1 MSTLQATLSGWLRV
15 AFRDLRGDLRRFTIL
30 LACLALGVGT
40 ITIVGSVSAALQ
52 ASLVRD
58 ARVLLGGD
66 LDATLSYRAI
76 NPDEKAL
83 LQSLGTLSE
92 QVEVLGRAA
101 SETQS
106 TFISIR
112 AVDANYPLVGTAT
125 VAESAATVAELTA
138 RDGDTFGLVAD
149 SLLLDRLQVGLGD
162 TITIEN
168 ATFTLR
174 GVIDAL
180 PDQLT
185 NGIGI
190 GVPVVM
196 SVEAVNAT
204 GIIEPGVLARFHNKL
219 LLNPG
224 VTFEAASE
232 QIRTAFPSAGFQ
244 VNAPKDATAD
254 LARFFDIFGR
264 FLIIVGL
271 SSLLIGGVGV
281 SNAIAAYVTERQRSI
296 ATMKALGATGAQIMA
311 HFLFQVMLLTGVGI
325 VLGLM
330 LGSLLTLV
338 ALPILGGLL
347 GLDLPAV
354 LDPGTLA
361 TAAGFG
367 LLVGFA
373 FGYLPLRRAQKLK
386 PALLFR
392 SAGSA
397 VEGGLGWRDYFRPGL
412 WLPLGLAALG
422 IFGLATLSTGRPVL
436 VLWYAGAVLGAF
448 VVLRVAA
455 WLLQAILRLVPPLP
469 NAAFR
474 NALKSIHR
482 PGAPAP
488 VVILSLGMGLAL
500 LLLIALIDGN
510 LRNQLNR
517 ESIPNAPSFVFM
529 DLFEDEAQALA
540 DFSAAEPG
548 EVADFTAMPMMR
560 GKIESVNGVAV
571 AELDR
576 TLPPEFSFV
585 FTEEIPLTSAAGLP
599 EDSTLTQGQWW
610 PENYDGIPEVSV
622 FDRLRDP
629 LGLKLGDELTLLVFG
644 QEVTAR
650 IGSFRDYA
658 WRSGSVNFG
667 FVFSPNAFADFDV
680 SYLGLMKAVPEA
692 ERALQ
697 SRLVAEFPDLI
708 FLPVGEALE
717 SFAVILGNV
726 TAAVEVIGGLAVVSG
741 VLVLAGA
748 MAAGRRQREADAV
761 VMKVLG
767 ATRAD
772 VVRAYLV
779 EYGLLGLLAAV
790 LAAGLGVAGTW
801 AFVEFVLEIGFS
813 VDPMLI
819 VWVILGTMALSIAVG
834 VATTWSAL
842 STRPARFLR
851 EE

>member
-1 MSTLQATLSGWLRV
+1 MSTLRETWRGWLRV

-52 ASLVRD
+52 SALLRD

-66 LDATLSYRAI
+66 LDATLSYRAA
-76 NPDEKAL
+76 NPDETAL
-83 LQSLGTLSE
+83 LRSLGTLSA

-101 SETQS
+101 SATDS
-106 TFISIR
+106 AFISIR
-112 AVDANYPLVGTAT
+112 AVDGNYPLVGTAT
-125 VAESAATVAELTA
+125 VEASTATIPELTA
-138 RDGDTFGLVAD
+138 REGDRFGLVAD
-149 SLLLDRLQVGLGD
+149 ALLLDRLHVGIGD
-162 TITIEN
+162 TVTIEN
-168 ATFTLR
+168 ARFVVR
-174 GVIDAL
+174 GVIGSL

-185 NGIGI
+185 NSIGIGI
-190 GVPVVM
+190 PVLM
-196 SVEAVNAT
+196 STEALGAT
-204 GIIEPGVLARFHNKL
+204 GIIEPGVLAQFHNKL

-224 VTFEAASE
+224 VSFEAAAE
-232 QIRTAFPSAGFQ
+232 TIRTAFPSAGFQ
-244 VNAPKDATAD
+244 INAPRDATAD

-264 FLIIVGL
+264 FLIVVGL
-271 SSLLIGGVGV
+271 SSLLVGGVGV

-296 ATMKALGATGAQIMA
+296 ATMKALGATGGQIMA
-311 HFLFQVMLLTGVGI
+311 HFLFQVLLLTAVGI
-325 VLGLM
+325 GLGLI
-330 LGSLLTLV
+330 LGGALTLL

-347 GLDLPAV
+347 QLALPAV

-397 VEGGLGWRDYFRPGL
+397 VEGGLGWRDYLRPGL
-412 WLPLGLAALG
+412 WLPLAIAALG
-422 IFGLATLSTGRPVL
+422 IFGLAALTTGRPVL
-436 VLWYAGAVLGAF
+436 VLWYAAAVLGAF
-448 VVLRVAA
+448 RVLRGAA
-455 WLLQAILRLVPPLP
+455 WLLQVILRLVPPLG
-469 NAAFR
+469 NAAWR

-488 VVILSLGMGLAL
+488 VVILSLGLGLAL

-510 LRNQLNR
+510 LRHQLSR

-529 DLFEDEAQALA
+529 DLFEDEAQALDEFSKA
-540 DFSAAEPG
+540 DPAQ
-548 EVADFTAMPMMR
+548 VADFRSVPMMR
-560 GKIESVNGVAV
+560 GKIESVNGVPV
-571 AELDR
+571 AELGR
-576 TLPPEFSFV
+576 TLPPEFNWV
-585 FTEEIPLTSAAGLP
+585 FEAEIPLTSSPTLP
-599 EDSTLTQGQWW
+599 EDSTLTQGAWW
-610 PENYDGIPEVSV
+610 PDNYDGVPEVSV
-622 FDRLRDP
+622 FDRLREP
-629 LGLKLGDELTLLVFG
+629 LGLKLGDELKLLVFG
-644 QEVTAR
+644 QEITAR
-650 IGSFRDYA
+650 VASFRDYA
-658 WRSGSVNFG
+658 WRSGNVNFG
-667 FVFSPNAFADFDV
+667 FVFSPNAFADFDI
-680 SYLGLMKAVPEA
+680 SYLGFMKAAPGA

-697 SRLVAEFPDLI
+697 TRLVGEFPDLL

-717 SFAVILGNV
+717 SFARILGNV
-726 TAAVEVIGGLAVVSG
+726 TAAVEVIGGLAVASG

-767 ATRAD
+767 ASRGD

-790 LAAGLGVAGTW
+790 LAAGLGLAGPW
-801 AFVEFVLEIGFS
+801 AVVEFVLDIGFW
-813 VDPMLI
+813 VDPRRI
-819 VWVILGTMALSIAVG
+819 GWVVLGTVALTVAVG
-834 VATTWSAL
+834 TLTTWSAL

>member
-1 MSTLQATLSGWLRV
+1 MSAMQATLRGWLRV

-52 ASLVRD
+52 SALLRD

-66 LDATLSYRAI
+66 LDATLSYRPA
-76 NPDEKAL
+76 NADEKAL

-101 SETQS
+101 SESGS

-112 AVDANYPLVGTAT
+112 AVDANYPLVGIATA
-125 VAESAATVAELTA
+125 SGSGATVAELTV
-138 RDGDTFGLVAD
+138 RDGDRFGLVAD
-149 SLLLDRLQVGLGD
+149 SLLLDRLQVGIGG
-162 TITIEN
+162 TVTIED
-168 ATFTLR
+168 ATFAVTGEI
-174 GVIDAL
+174 GVL

-185 NGIGI
+185 NSIGI
-190 GVPVVM
+190 GTPVVM
-196 SVEAVNAT
+196 SVEALNAT

-219 LLNPG
+219 LLNSG
-224 VTFEAASE
+224 VTFDEAAE
-232 QIRTAFPSAGFQ
+232 KIKAAFPDSGFQ
-244 VNAPKDATAD
+244 INAPKDATAD

-271 SSLLIGGVGV
+271 SSLLVGGVGV

-311 HFLFQVMLLTGVGI
+311 HFLFQVMLLTAIGI
-325 VLGLM
+325 VFGLI
-330 LGSLLTLV
+330 LGSVLTLV

-397 VEGGLGWRDYFRPGL
+397 VEGGLGWRDYLRPGL
-412 WLPLGLAALG
+412 WVPLGIAAAG
-422 IFGLATLSTGRPVL
+422 IFGLATLTTGRPVL
-436 VLWYAGAVLGAF
+436 VLWYAGAVFGAF
-448 VVLRVAA
+448 VVLRLAA

-469 NAAFR
+469 NAAWR

-488 VVILSLGMGLAL
+488 TVILSLGLGLAL

-540 DFSAAEPG
+540 DFSVDNPAEI
-548 EVADFTAMPMMR
+548 ADFRSMPMMR
-560 GKIESVNGVAV
+560 GKIESIDGVPV

-576 TLPPEFSFV
+576 TPPPEFSFIL
-585 FTEEIPLTSAAGLP
+585 TEEIPLTSAATLP

-610 PENYDGIPEVSV
+610 PENYDGIPQVSV
-622 FDRLRDP
+622 FDRLREP
-629 LGLKLGDELTLLVFG
+629 LGLKLGDQLTLLVYG
-644 QEVTAR
+644 QEVTAE

-658 WRSGSVNFG
+658 WRSGNVNFG

-692 ERALQ
+692 ERELQ
-697 SRLVAEFPDLI
+697 GRLVAEFPDLI
-708 FLPVGEALE
+708 FLPVSEALE
-717 SFAVILGNV
+717 SFAAILSNV

-767 ATRAD
+767 ATRGD

-790 LAAGLGVAGTW
+790 LAAGLGLAGTW
-801 AFVEFVLEIGFS
+801 AFVEFVLEIGFW
-813 VDPMLI
+813 VDPTLI
-819 VWVILGTMALSIAVG
+819 VWVVLGTVALTIAVG

>member
-1 MSTLQATLSGWLRV
+1 VAGSASPSATS
-15 AFRDLRGDLRRFTIL
+15 AATLRRFTIL

-76 NPDEKAL
+76 NADEKAL

-125 VAESAATVAELTA
+125 VADSAATVAELTA
-138 RDGDTFGLVAD
+138 RDGDNFGLVAD

-168 ATFTLR
+168 ATFTVR
-174 GVIDAL
+174 GVIEAL

-232 QIRTAFPSAGFQ
+232 QIRTAFPSASFQ

-373 FGYLPLRRAQKLK
+373 FGYLPLRRGAEAEACLAVPLGRLCRGRRPRLARLFPPRPMAAAQ
-386 PALLFR
+386 PR
-392 SAGSA
+392 
-397 VEGGLGWRDYFRPGL
+397 RPRHFRPRH
-412 WLPLGLAALG
+412 PEHR
-422 IFGLATLSTGRPVL
+422 TGRC
-436 VLWYAGAVLGAF
+436 WC
-448 VVLRVAA
+448 
-455 WLLQAILRLVPPLP
+455 
-469 NAAFR
+469 
-474 NALKSIHR
+474 S
-482 PGAPAP
+482 
-488 VVILSLGMGLAL
+488 GMRARCSARSSCCASPRGCC
-500 LLLIALIDGN
+500 
-510 LRNQLNR
+510 R
-517 ESIPNAPSFVFM
+517 PSF
-529 DLFEDEAQALA
+529 ALCRRCPTRR
-540 DFSAAEPG
+540 F
-548 EVADFTAMPMMR
+548 AMR
-560 GKIESVNGVAV
+560 
-571 AELDR
+571 
-576 TLPPEFSFV
+576 
-585 FTEEIPLTSAAGLP
+585 
-599 EDSTLTQGQWW
+599 
-610 PENYDGIPEVSV
+610 
-622 FDRLRDP
+622 
-629 LGLKLGDELTLLVFG
+629 
-644 QEVTAR
+644 
-650 IGSFRDYA
+650 
-658 WRSGSVNFG
+658 
-667 FVFSPNAFADFDV
+667 
-680 SYLGLMKAVPEA
+680 
-692 ERALQ
+692 
-697 SRLVAEFPDLI
+697 
-708 FLPVGEALE
+708 
-717 SFAVILGNV
+717 
-726 TAAVEVIGGLAVVSG
+726 
-741 VLVLAGA
+741 
-748 MAAGRRQREADAV
+748 
-761 VMKVLG
+761 
-767 ATRAD
+767 
-772 VVRAYLV
+772 
-779 EYGLLGLLAAV
+779 
-790 LAAGLGVAGTW
+790 
-801 AFVEFVLEIGFS
+801 
-813 VDPMLI
+813 
-819 VWVILGTMALSIAVG
+819 
-834 VATTWSAL
+834 
-842 STRPARFLR
+842 
-851 EE
+851 

>member
-101 SETQS
+101 SDSNS

-125 VAESAATVAELTA
+125 VEDSAATVAELTA
-138 RDGDTFGLVAD
+138 KDGETFGLVAD

-168 ATFTLR
+168 ATFTVR
-174 GVIDAL
+174 GVIEAL

-219 LLNPG
+219 LLSPG

-469 NAAFR
+469 NAALR

-529 DLFEDEAQALA
+529 DLFEDEAQALT
-540 DFSAAEPG
+540 DFSAAAPAD
-548 EVADFTAMPMMR
+548 VADFTAMPMMR
-560 GKIESVNGVAV
+560 GKIESVNGVNV
-571 AELDR
+571 DDLGR

-585 FTEEIPLTSAAGLP
+585 LTEEIPLTSAATLP
-599 EDSTLTQGQWW
+599 EDSTLTQGEWW
-610 PENYDGIPEVSV
+610 PDNYDGIPEVSV
-622 FDRLRDP
+622 FDRLREP
-629 LGLKLGDELTLLVFG
+629 LGLKLGDELQLLVFG

-667 FVFSPNAFADFDV
+667 FVFSPNAFDHFDV

-692 ERALQ
+692 ERELQ